1 VGSGADDWGDDEWA
15 PAFRWIERELG
26 GRVVRAERQPRW
38 RPAWFVDV
46 ERNGVIEALYLR
58 GERGGA
64 DHGVYPL
71 RHEYQVLCELQAN
84 GVMVPRVYGWCDEP
98 PSILMSRA
106 PGRFSLST
114 TADDDERCTVLLEY
128 IAELTKIH
136 AIDLHSLL
144 SLDPA
149 SRLAA
154 NGALAD
160 LDRWEAAYRSRK
172 PGPEPLIE
180 FGLRWVKAHAPALD
194 APPALI
200 HGDSGQFLFD
210 GGHLSAVYDFELA
223 YVGDPVADLACL
235 VLRDIS
241 EPMGELLPA
250 IEHYGALVGH
260 PVDLDHLRFHV
271 ARFALC
277 TPMSVAHVVA
287 DPRAQFNPLQYL
299 TWSVSFGR
307 ITIEFM
313 AKLSGVALDPP
324 EPLPEFDAT
333 AETKMHDALV
343 ELLSPADGRDDAT
356 AYQFETS
363 QRIALYLQRLHRHG
377 AVQAERERRDVAAL
391 TGRTFSTAAEA
402 DEHLDAMAMSD
413 EALDEKAW
421 LRYLYRRT
429 MRRQQLIEPAMARHR
444 NRHAQLLD

>member
-1 VGSGADDWGDDEWA
+1 MAAADDEWA

-46 ERNGVIEALYLR
+46 ERDGVIQTLYLR

-84 GVMVPRVYGWCDEP
+84 GVMVPRVHGWCENP
-98 PSILMSRA
+98 SSILMDRA
-106 PGRFSLST
+106 PGRFNLST
-114 TADDDERCTVLLEY
+114 AVDEHERQTVLSEY

-136 AIDLHSLL
+136 SIDVDTLHG
-144 SLDPA
+144 LDPS

-154 NGALAD
+154 SGALAD
-160 LDRWEAAYRSRK
+160 LDRWEAAYRARK

-180 FGLRWVKAHAPALD
+180 FGLRWVKAHAPVLET
-194 APPALI
+194 PPALI

-223 YVGDPVADLACL
+223 YVGDPIADLACL

-241 EPMGELLPA
+241 EPMGDLRPA
-250 IEHYGALVGH
+250 IDHYGALVGR

-277 TPMSVAHVVA
+277 TPMSVAHVIA
-287 DPRAQFNPLQYL
+287 DPQAQFNPMQYL

-313 AKLSGVALDPP
+313 AKIAGVALEAPD
-324 EPLPEFDAT
+324 PLPGFDAS
-333 AETKMHDALV
+333 AETKLHDALV
-343 ELLSPADGRDDAT
+343 ELLGPASGRDDDT
-356 AYQFETS
+356 AYRFETS
-363 QRIALYLQRLHRHG
+363 QRIALYLQRLHRYE
-377 AVQAERERRDVAAL
+377 AAQAERELREVAAL
-391 TGRTFSTAAEA
+391 TGRSFTSLA
-402 DEHLDAMAMSD
+402 DADAHLDALATHD
-413 EALDEKAW
+413 APLDESAW

-444 NRHAQLLD
+444 GRHAQLLD